1 MPLLKTIKE
10 AVNGGITVKCPI
22 CGAEYKYPRGGYG
35 GIYIP
40 KTCGKFECEY
50 KYQHQ
55 HPELS
60 KERR

>member
-10 AVNGGITVKCPI
+10 IVNGEITTKCPV
-22 CGAEYKYPRGGYG
+22 CKTKYKYPRGGYG
-35 GIYIP
+35 GVYIP

-55 HPELS
+55 HPELN